1 MNNPNSISKK
11 GVREERGI
19 FEVLGRLSVIST
31 IYWDEKGAEKRA
43 KDVVNGAFILIR
55 THLSTGIKKKE
66 GFGVHFKRSS
76 NSCLE

>member
-43 KDVVNGAFILIR
+43 KDVVNGALS